1 MCSFRL
7 KLYANTQ
14 PQIHTTHHT
23 QPHKACL
30 PHSPHAHTQ
39 PHISC
44 APHLFC
50 FATPAPHRHTI
61 VSHITRACPHHILPH
76 FRLPYFD
83 CPRIES
89 NRHFEP
95 THTQSLTPH
104 TSFHTHIF
112 SHTHLFTHTSFHTH
126 ARHILACTPT
136 HSIAHLTPATS
147 WLAHPHTA

>member
-112 SHTHLFTHTSFHTH
+112 SHT
-126 ARHILACTPT
+126 RP
-136 HSIAHLTPATS
+136 
-147 WLAHPHTA
+147 PHDERGQKWALCFAF

>member
-1 MCSFRL
+1 MTLHCSHRF
-7 KLYANTQ
+7 
-14 PQIHTTHHT
+14 TTY
-23 QPHKACL
+23 
-30 PHSPHAHTQ
+30 TQ

-61 VSHITRACPHHILPH
+61 VSHLTRACPHHILPH

-95 THTQSLTPH
+95 THPESCP
-104 TSFHTHIF
+104 THIF
-112 SHTHLFTHTSFHTH
+112 SHPHHH
-126 ARHILACTPT
+126 ARHTP
-136 HSIAHLTPATS
+136 HESAPHARLTMSAGKNELCVLLFKFIY
-147 WLAHPHTA
+147 W